1 MTNAA
6 PATIS
11 VGDGCFVT
19 VGQVL
24 VGKYRVERLLG
35 EGGMGVVLAVHHLA
49 LSQTFALKVLSP
61 GKAITEEHR
70 VRFAREARA
79 AARLAGPHVVR
90 VVDSG
95 ELSDAP
101 FDKTPF
107 LVMEFAAGKD
117 LAEVLD
123 EAMTLPVETAVRY
136 TLQACEALAEAHAR
150 GLVHRDL
157 KPSNLLLGE
166 ASDGTPLVK
175 LLDFGISKL
184 AEEFEPALTTSQAVM
199 GTPRYMAPEQMR
211 SAKDVDPRSDLWA
224 LGVILYEML
233 AGVTPFDGSTLVEL
247 VLAVQQQAPM
257 PLSEV
262 AIGVPDGLVMV
273 VHRLLNKD
281 PDGRFPNVGALAA
294 ALAPFSPEDELPRI
308 PRIQRMLARAAA
320 PSERQIPASP
330 SSGTLPVDDP
340 PSGPRGS
347 GSAVSR
353 AAASSNFAG
362 GRERTGPSTDPHAI
376 SFPDRPRGATA
387 VGIPPL
393 VRDSDH
399 DRTGDAQTANVI
411 HEEVRKA
418 IRPLPAPD
426 GAPDEEVT
434 LPVSS
439 SRIPILAVAAVFFGA
454 LGYGAYRIQNTE
466 VTASPLPSATS
477 AGQASGTPANSL
489 LPLPPTLGSAPG
501 PLVSAAPSASTSA
514 RPLAVSSPPTAVPR
528 GRASAIPG
536 PVGGPKPVKSA
547 TPPETGDPNDPN
559 GLLGQH

>member
-1 MTNAA
+1 VTNAA

-11 VGDGCFVT
+11 VGDGSFVT

-49 LSQTFALKVLSP
+49 LGQTFALKVLAP

-95 ELSDAP
+95 ELSEAP
-101 FDKTPF
+101 FEKTPF

-157 KPSNLLLGE
+157 KPSNLLLCE

-262 AIGVPDGLVMV
+262 AVGVPDGLVMV

-281 PDGRFPNVGALAA
+281 PEGRFPNVGALAA
-294 ALAPFSPEDELPRI
+294 ALAPYAPDDELPRI

-330 SSGTLPVDDP
+330 SSGTLPTDDV
-340 PSGPRGS
+340 PSS
-347 GSAVSR
+347 
-353 AAASSNFAG
+353 
-362 GRERTGPSTDPHAI
+362 GPSTDPHAI

-387 VGIPPL
+387 VGIPSL
-393 VRDSDH
+393 ARGSQD
-399 DRTGDAQTANVI
+399 DRTGDARTANVI

-418 IRPLPAPD
+418 RPHAAGPPAVGND
-426 GAPDEEVT
+426 GLDEDVT

-439 SRIPILAVAAVFFGA
+439 SRVPFVIGAALFLGA
-454 LGYGAYRIQNTE
+454 LGYGATRIQNTE
-466 VTASPLPSATS
+466 VIAPPAPSSIPAPSAPS
-477 AGQASGTPANSL
+477 ASNSGKNLNSL
-489 LPLPPTLGSAPG
+489 PLLPPTLGSAPG
-501 PLVSAAPSASTSA
+501 PVAPSASASASA
-514 RPLAVSSPPTAVPR
+514 RPPGKGPVV
-528 GRASAIPG
+528 PG
-536 PVGGPKPVKSA
+536 PIGGPKPAKSA
-547 TPPETGDPNDPN
+547 APPETGDPNDPN

>member
-1 MTNAA
+1 VTNTA

-11 VGDGCFVT
+11 VGDGAFVT

-49 LSQTFALKVLSP
+49 LGQTFALKVLSP

-95 ELSDAP
+95 ELSEAP

-262 AIGVPDGLVMV
+262 AVGVPDGLVMV

-281 PDGRFPNVGALAA
+281 PEGRFPNVGALAA

-330 SSGTLPVDDP
+330 SSGTLPVED
-340 PSGPRGS
+340 PSGP
-347 GSAVSR
+347 
-353 AAASSNFAG
+353 AAS
-362 GRERTGPSTDPHAI
+362 GPSTDPHAI

-387 VGIPPL
+387 VGIPSL
-393 VRDSDH
+393 VRDSQD
-399 DRTGDAQTANVI
+399 DRTGDARTANVI

-418 IRPLPAPD
+418 LPQAAAPSPTGNAGLD
-426 GAPDEEVT
+426 DEVT
-434 LPVSS
+434 LPVAS
-439 SRIPILAVAAVFFGA
+439 SRLPLVAVAVLFVGG

-466 VTASPLPSATS
+466 VTAPPSPSAVPS
-477 AGQASGTPANSL
+477 SSSSGNLSNSL
-489 LPLPPTLGSAPG
+489 SSLPPTLGSAPG
-501 PLVSAAPSASTSA
+501 PLAPSAKAIASASA
-514 RPLAVSSPPTAVPR
+514 RPPVKGPAVP
-528 GRASAIPG
+528 G
-536 PVGGPKPVKSA
+536 PLAGPKPAKSA